1 MVELQTTE
9 ENEEGP
15 VRFKTRFFSANLA
28 TACRSQTNRI
38 AAEIHAIFS
47 PANQNKEPLFIRESR
62 VLSRQSKTALQHAF
76 CEKFSPP
83 GADVRAAGWRL
94 DRKRALPAV
103 PSRRFDRP
111 ERPRIPVQ

>member
-15 VRFKTRFFSANLA
+15 VRFKTRFFFRKSRDCLPQPNK
-28 TACRSQTNRI
+28 QNRRGDTRN
-38 AAEIHAIFS
+38 FS
-47 PANQNKEPLFIRESR
+47 PANQNKEPLFIRESW

-111 ERPRIPVQ
+111 ERPRIPVR